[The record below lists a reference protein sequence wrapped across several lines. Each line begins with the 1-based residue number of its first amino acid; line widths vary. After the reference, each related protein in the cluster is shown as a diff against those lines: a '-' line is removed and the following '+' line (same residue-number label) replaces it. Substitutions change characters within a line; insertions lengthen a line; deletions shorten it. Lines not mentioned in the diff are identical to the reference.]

1 MDIACG
7 STLHEQG
14 LLVHFLITVFY
25 LAVVSLAFLLLHYLQ
40 HIQRLSN
47 LFSLT
52 LGGTF
57 LFLLVSFPPFVRSVH
72 ILIPSITLLLD
83 VVSFPLYTVFYEA
96 FPTPLIQILSIGMKM
111 ITILYSI
118 EQVLPFFFFSR
129 RVVIASAAS
138 LAKFVPL
145 FSPIAWTRIL
155 ACGRKD
161 PLCFHSSNSG
171 PTSSWSSFRT
181 PFSSP
186 WRLLSSSRLFWKP
199 PSPYSSSR
207 VFSLSTLFVG
217 CFGNLYHPFF
227 FYH

>member
-14 LLVHFLITVFY
+14 LLLHFFIAVFY

-57 LFLLVSFPPFVRSVH
+57 LFFLVSFPPFVRSVH

-83 VVSFPLYTVFYEA
+83 VVSFPLYTVLYEA
-96 FPTPLIQILSIGMKM
+96 FPTPLIRILSIGMKM

-118 EQVLPFFFFSR
+118 EQVLPF
-129 RVVIASAAS
+129 
-138 LAKFVPL
+138 
-145 FSPIAWTRIL
+145 
-155 ACGRKD
+155 
-161 PLCFHSSNSG
+161 
-171 PTSSWSSFRT
+171 
-181 PFSSP
+181 
-186 WRLLSSSRLFWKP
+186 LSSH
-199 PSPYSSSR
+199 
-207 VFSLSTLFVG
+207 VELS
-217 CFGNLYHPFF
+217 
-227 FYH
+227 